1 MQKIKLLITPLIF
14 LLIVGCA
21 SVGMEGV
28 EKTGFL
34 GDYSMLKEGE
44 ANTAAL
50 SYRNPNANFKS
61 YNKIMF
67 DRIVVSFSDDADYKE
82 IDPAILKELTDYYQN
97 ALLESVKS
105 GFEVVDQPGVG
116 VLRVRV
122 AITDV
127 KPSKPVANTM
137 STLLPVGWAVSGATK
152 VSSGDNLGTGE
163 AATEV
168 DVLDSLTSVRLAAA
182 VDRRQ
187 GGKSVFEG
195 KWNDTKEAFDYWA
208 KRFREHLDEL
218 RGM

>member
-1 MQKIKLLITPLIF
+1 MQRLKLPTIF
-14 LLIVGCA
+14 LFCLLVVGCA
-21 SVGMEGV
+21 PGGMHGA

-34 GDYSMLKEGE
+34 GDYSMLKDGGS
-44 ANTAAL
+44 NRAAL
-50 SYRNPNANFKS
+50 TYRNPNANFKA

-67 DRIVVSFSDDADYKE
+67 DRVIVSLSDDADYKG

-97 ALLESVKS
+97 ALLNAVKS
-105 GFEVVDQPGVG
+105 RFEIVDQPGVE

-137 STLLPVGWAVSGATK
+137 STLLPVGWVVSSVTK
-152 VSSGDNLGTGE
+152 VASGDNLGTGE
-163 AATEV
+163 ATTEI

-187 GGKSVFEG
+187 GGKAVFEG
-195 KWNDTKEAFDYWA
+195 KWSDTKEAFDYWA
-208 KRFREHLDEL
+208 VRFRQHLDEL
-218 RGM
+218 RGE

>member
-168 DVLDSLTSVRLAAA
+168 DVLDSLTSVRLAAV

>member
-1 MQKIKLLITPLIF
+1 MQTIKVLFIPLLCLFIF
-14 LLIVGCA
+14 GCA
-21 SVGMEGV
+21 SVGMESV

-34 GDYSMLKEGE
+34 DDYSMLKEGE
-44 ANTAAL
+44 GNTAAL
-50 SYRNPNANFKS
+50 SYRNPSANFKS

-67 DRIVVSFSDDADYKE
+67 DRVVVSFSDDADYKE

-97 ALLESVKS
+97 ALLNAVKS
-105 GFEVVDQPGVG
+105 GYEVVDQPGVG
-116 VLRVRV
+116 VLRVMV

-137 STLLPVGWAVSGATK
+137 STLLPVGWAVAGATK

-163 AATEV
+163 AATEI

-208 KRFREHLDEL
+208 VRFRQRLDEL

>member
-28 EKTGFL
+28 DKTGFL

-97 ALLESVKS
+97 ALLGAVKS

-163 AATEV
+163 AATEI

-187 GGKSVFEG
+187 GGKAVFEG
-195 KWNDTKEAFDYWA
+195 KWSDTKEAFDYWA
-208 KRFREHLDEL
+208 VRFSERLDEL

>member
-1 MQKIKLLITPLIF
+1 MQKIKRLITPLIF

-34 GDYSMLKEGE
+34 GDYSLLQEGE
-44 ANTAAL
+44 ANTAVL
-50 SYRNPNANFKS
+50 SYRNPSANFKS

-97 ALLESVKS
+97 ALLDAVKS
-105 GFEVVDQPGVG
+105 GYEVVDQPGVG

-127 KPSKPVANTM
+127 RPSKPVANTM
-137 STLLPVGWAVSGATK
+137 STLLPVGWAVAGATK

-187 GGKSVFEG
+187 GGKAVFEG
-195 KWNDTKEAFDYWA
+195 KWNDTKEAFDHWA
-208 KRFREHLDEL
+208 VRFRQRLDEL